1 MKFNQA
7 HFISNVFFISF
18 LALAPKMILAND
30 HVAVERADRLY
41 EKNLSEL
48 LNVETELKAEVGSRS
63 GDRNLLAS
71 DVPIDV
77 VTAEQIR
84 QTGYT
89 ELSKILQRF
98 IPGFNFPRSSITDG
112 TDHARPFTLR
122 GMNTD
127 QVLVLINGKRLHQSS
142 LMNVQGLARGSSGV
156 DLNTIPIASIE
167 RVEVLRDGAAA
178 QYGSDAIAGVIN
190 VILKGFGHKNV
201 ITASYGESKEGDGA
215 VKQTDLFYSIPLNY
229 DGFINIS
236 AEYRDREQTNR
247 SGADIRDQYLAGDPR
262 NNNPDPFYHHYGD
275 ADTIDGLLS
284 LNSEIVTVNGLTFYM
299 HGLYDGRDSEAG
311 AFFRRPVDDRNNI
324 NIYPDG
330 FLPMIGADIKD
341 YSFSAGA
348 KGVLD
353 NHIKWD
359 LSYTHGYNDYS
370 FLVFNSL
377 NDSLGDDSPTSFDS
391 GKTTYK
397 QQIINLDLTKK
408 IADWDV
414 ATGLEFRHENY
425 QIHQGEEASY
435 ILGSES
441 NNAGAQGFP
450 GFQPENEVN
459 ESRNNMAAYLDTK
472 YHLNTKAGI
481 GLAARYENY
490 SDFGSTFDG
499 KLSLSYK
506 PVSNLL
512 MRASASTGFR
522 APSLSQSYYTATI
535 TGLSG
540 NMLYQTGTF
549 TVDHPLSVALGATD
563 LDAEE
568 STHFTA
574 GFVFYPW
581 ENLSLS
587 TDYFY
592 TTIDDRIM
600 LSANIKETISDEV
613 KDILNSYGV
622 GRARYFSNAISTKTQ
637 GVDLRVN
644 YKYQFVDKSM
654 LKTGL
659 SYHYNR
665 TKVTDINTA
674 PSILGEDGQA
684 LLVDNDTIISLE
696 YGQPRENIK
705 LYTQYHYQN
714 YTMVLN
720 INKFGNLKNTSRS
733 AIHEFG
739 SKWTTDIELSSQVS
753 DRFNFAIGVHNLFD
767 VYPDKWGET
776 SSSIVGADKILQYTQ
791 RSPFGYNGAFYY
803 IRMGLHF

>member
-1 MKFNQA
+1 MKFNQVL
-7 HFISNVFFISF
+7 FISNLSFISF
-18 LALAPKMILAND
+18 LAPEIILASD
-30 HVAVERADRLY
+30 IAAVGRADRLY
-41 EKNLSEL
+41 EKNLNEL
-48 LNVETELKAEVGSRS
+48 INVETELKAEVGSRS
-63 GDRNLLAS
+63 GDRDLLAS

-84 QTGYT
+84 QTGFT

-98 IPGFNFPRSSITDG
+98 IPGFNFPRPSITDG

-122 GMNTD
+122 GMNPD

-142 LMNVQGLARGSSGV
+142 LMNINGTIGRGTSSV

-190 VILKGFGHKNV
+190 VILKGFGHENA
-201 ITASYGESKEGDGA
+201 ITATYGETKEGDGA

-247 SGADIRDQYLAGDPR
+247 AGADIRDQYPAGDPR
-262 NNNPDPFYHHYGD
+262 NNNPDPFNHHYGD

-284 LNSEIVTVNGLTFYM
+284 LNSEIVTANGLIFYM
-299 HGLYDGRDSEAG
+299 HGLYDDRDSEAG
-311 AFFRRPVDDRNNI
+311 AFFRRPIDGRNNT

-330 FLPMIGADIKD
+330 FLPMIEADIQD

-359 LSYTHGYNDYS
+359 LSYTYGYNDYS
-370 FLVFNSL
+370 FSVSDSL
-377 NDSLGDDSPTSFDS
+377 NDSLGDSSPTSFDS
-391 GKTTYK
+391 GKTTYR

-414 ATGLEFRHENY
+414 AGGLEFRHENY
-425 QIHQGEEASY
+425 QIHQGEETSY

-441 NNAGAQGFP
+441 NYAGAQGFP

-459 ESRNNMAAYLDTK
+459 ESRSNIAAYLDTK
-472 YHLNTKAGI
+472 YHLNAKVDI

-506 PVSNLL
+506 LASNFL
-512 MRASASTGFR
+512 MRTSASTGFR
-522 APSLSQSYYTATI
+522 APSLSQSYYTATT
-535 TGLSG
+535 TGRSG
-540 NMLYQTGTF
+540 NTLYQTGTF
-549 TVDHPLSVALGATD
+549 AVDHPVSIALGATD
-563 LDAEE
+563 LEAED

-574 GFVFYPW
+574 GFVFQPS
-581 ENLSLS
+581 ENFSFS

-600 LSANIKETISDEV
+600 LIGNIKESTSAEV
-613 KDILNSYGV
+613 KNILNSYGV

-637 GVDLRVN
+637 GIDLRLN
-644 YKYQFVDKSM
+644 YKHQFADKSV

-665 TKVTDINTA
+665 TEVSDINTA
-674 PSILGEDGQA
+674 PSILGENGQD
-684 LLVDNDTIISLE
+684 LLVDDLTLTTLE
-696 YGQPRENIK
+696 SGQPRENIK
-705 LYTQYHYQN
+705 LYSQYHYKN

-720 INKFGNLKNTSRS
+720 INKFGHYKSV
-733 AIHEFG
+733 FG
-739 SKWTTDIELSSQVS
+739 AVTYDFDSKWTTDVELSSQVS
-753 DRFNFAIGVHNLFD
+753 DCFNIAIGVQNLFD
-767 VYPDKWGET
+767 EYPDKWDET
-776 SSSIVGADKILQYTQ
+776 SSSITGPDQVIQYSQ
-791 RSPFGYNGAFYY
+791 YSPFGYNGAFYY
-803 IRMGLHF
+803 IRMGLNF